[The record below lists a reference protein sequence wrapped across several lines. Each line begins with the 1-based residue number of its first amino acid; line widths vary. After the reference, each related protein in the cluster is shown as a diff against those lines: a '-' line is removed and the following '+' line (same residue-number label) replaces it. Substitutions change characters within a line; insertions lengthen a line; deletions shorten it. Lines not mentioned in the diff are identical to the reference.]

1 MESAVPESSQKY
13 LMKVQVLLAMVQDRL
28 SKGDY
33 IQLLYQWLNVVML
46 TQEIKHIT
54 KKALWVSVD
63 YLGLE

>member
-1 MESAVPESSQKY
+1 
-13 LMKVQVLLAMVQDRL
+13 MKVQVLLAMVQDRL